1 LKELNIHE
9 ILNYL
14 PHRYPFL
21 MLDLV
26 TEFNEGVSLKAL
38 KNVTINEPIFTGHFP
53 HHPIFPGV
61 LILEAMA
68 QASAILA
75 FHTTDVEPNKDT
87 LFLFV
92 GVDKARFKR
101 PVTPGDQMIFDI
113 TIARQRRGIFQL
125 NAVCTVDGEIACKAE
140 IMITSSEIK

>member
-1 LKELNIHE
+1 MKELNIHE